1 MHRHASTGHA
11 RVHVNG
17 KTYWLGPYGSPEAQV
32 KYDALVAAYI
42 ATGRK
47 SVETAVARPATPP
60 PPAPDLTIAE
70 LSLAYL
76 RHVQAAKGD
85 GWKQSSTYQS
95 ALSATRA
102 LRPVATMPAKS
113 FGPRQLLEV
122 RETFAASKTIRRNKK
137 GEVVVEKPRTR
148 RYVNDVMQRVVAMF
162 SWAAVRELVPGDKP
176 AALREVKPLRSGE
189 VATAAVT
196 RSLRY
201 APPHIRRS
209 VNRARRRSG
218 LTELHFASATP
229 DVGVWVRDRA
239 TGTIRP
245 ATTTTSRSPARPATP
260 RATPR
265 PVPAV
270 VERVLIVPCPSF
282 ADAPARNVRSAFDE
296 TIAPDAFGPA
306 AELNRDDRWDLR
318 LGHHGP
324 RLALPGPAL
333 RAHDTSHGLVV
344 EWHLDSRMPMAPE
357 AREAIRRGAVSVAFK
372 AIGTRTIRL
381 PEPTTLVTR
390 ATLLHVALLP
400 DNQQPA
406 HPAAVAMLFP
416 GSRLGDD
423 RELREQIDA
432 VIRESKFR
440 NWRSKS

>member
-1 MHRHASTGHA
+1 MSPTNHQIEHAAAGSTVEQADARGHA
-11 RVHVNG
+11 
-17 KTYWLGPYGSPEAQV
+17 
-32 KYDALVAAYI
+32 
-42 ATGRK
+42 
-47 SVETAVARPATPP
+47 
-60 PPAPDLTIAE
+60 
-70 LSLAYL
+70 
-76 RHVQAAKGD
+76 GD
-85 GWKQSSTYQS
+85 
-95 ALSATRA
+95 
-102 LRPVATMPAKS
+102 
-113 FGPRQLLEV
+113 
-122 RETFAASKTIRRNKK
+122 
-137 GEVVVEKPRTR
+137 
-148 RYVNDVMQRVVAMF
+148 
-162 SWAAVRELVPGDKP
+162 
-176 AALREVKPLRSGE
+176 AALRFAPPWVRERIAAIREERGLDREVENRAVVE
-189 VATAAVT
+189 HAAEDRATAAVT

-218 LTELHFASATP
+218 LAELHFASATP

-416 GSRLGDD
+416 GSRLGDA
-423 RELREQIDA
+423 RQFREQLAA
-432 VIRESKFR
+432 VVAEAKFR
-440 NWRSKS
+440 NWRSRS